1 MTYTAF
7 SGARRLGTGSLAEA
21 AVLAQG
27 AEAAL
32 VFDNET
38 GRVVDLDPR
47 EIAPTDAK
55 RTAGRPKLGV
65 VAREVTLLPRHWEW
79 LQEQPGGASIALR
92 RLVEEA
98 RKSGRD
104 GARKR
109 GEAFHRFAT
118 AMAGDLPGYEE
129 ALRAF
134 YAGDAARL
142 ARHTEAW
149 PPDVRDHA
157 RRLAAMPASAAS
169 A

>member
-1 MTYTAF
+1 MSYTAF
-7 SGARRLGTGSLAEA
+7 SGTRRLATGSLAE
-21 AVLAQG
+21 VVVIAQG

-47 EIAPTDAK
+47 ETAPTETK
-55 RTAGRPKLGV
+55 RGAGRPKLGV

-79 LQEQPGGASIALR
+79 LQEQPGGASIVLR
-92 RLVEEA
+92 RLIEEA

-104 GARKR
+104 ETRKR

-134 YAGDAARL
+134 YAGDAAKFT
-142 ARHTEAW
+142 AQTDAW

-157 RRLAAMPASAAS
+157 RRLAALG
-169 A
+169 